1 MAKKENLIKK
11 MIKRKL
17 KKKILAFLLSSTGLA
32 IGTTAVVF
40 IAFFGALI
48 YMTEDSN
55 SNSNA
60 ILNGVPSEYIEYYN
74 EASTLTGIPNWVLAG
89 ITKQESNFRNIAS
102 SDGAYGVMQQQRYDF
117 DGSDIYKYYLDL
129 GLGDLYRSIGYE
141 FETVDEIWEVFLN
154 DIRLQIITGAYET
167 RHYANYV
174 LYKKNIAETLDYNS
188 TENMKL
194 IDWNADEN
202 DPNFREILRR
212 IFACY
217 NGGPS
222 YGMKVDL
229 DNAQNNYP
237 NNVFK
242 YAIEFRNSGLVN
254 SGGGAIGD
262 NETIETAIN
271 AGMQWVGKSPYV
283 WGGGRNQADVD
294 AGRFDCSS
302 FVHYCYAS
310 AGIQLGDR
318 ASAVTFSMVNMGKGV
333 SPSEMKRGDLIF
345 FDTYTKNGHIAIYLG
360 NGEFLHD
367 GTTHGVWIN
376 NLNEP
381 YWTRTFNG
389 NVRRIIE

>member
-11 MIKRKL
+11 MIKRKM

-55 SNSNA
+55 NSNA

-74 EASTLTGIPNWVLAG
+74 EASTLTGIPNWVLAA

-271 AGMQWVGKSPYV
+271 AGMKWVGKSPYV
-283 WGGGRNQADVD
+283 WGGGRNQADID

>member
-48 YMTEDSN
+48 YITEDSN

-60 ILNGVPSEYIEYYN
+60 ILNGVPNEYIEYYN
-74 EASTLTGIPNWVLAG
+74 EASALTGIPNWVLAG
-89 ITKQESNFRNIAS
+89 ITKQESNFRNIDS
-102 SDGAYGVMQQQRYDF
+102 PDGAYGVMQQQRYDF

-129 GLGDLYRSIGYE
+129 GLGDLYRSLGYE

-254 SGGGAIGD
+254 SGGGVVGD

-283 WGGGRNQADVD
+283 WGGGRNQSDVD

-318 ASAVTFSMVNMGKGV
+318 ASVVTFSLVKMGKAV
-333 SPSEMKRGDLIF
+333 EPSEMKRGDLIF
-345 FDTYTKNGHIAIYLG
+345 FDTYTTDGHIGIYLG

-389 NVRRIIE
+389 KVRRIIE